1 MAGKNKVGNG
11 GQASPVNKALTP
23 EEQSIIANIQSL
35 LNQIGQEQAPEE
47 PVAPEG
53 EVAMSDDNDGDDM
66 IGAPGEGM
74 GGEEG
79 EEDNVKK
86 SEDASAGA
94 EERMSELPDDDKE
107 ALSVL
112 KALMR
117 VGTVQKAARPV
128 NPTLAALQQVT
139 KALQSLQRQ
148 ADEQGQAIVGILEGF
163 GVTDATVRKSERQEP
178 RRVAQSGGADVQA
191 VLKALAAQVKVTQAA
206 EDDGGTLADA
216 LTTLVSGR

>member
-1 MAGKNKVGNG
+1 MAGKNKVDGG

-35 LNQIGQEQAPEE
+35 LNQIGQEQVPEE
-47 PVAPEG
+47 PAAPEG
-53 EVAMSDDNDGDDM
+53 EVAMSDDGDEDDV
-66 IGAPGEGM
+66 GVPGV
-74 GGEEG
+74 GEEG
-79 EEDNVKK
+79 DEDDVMK

-117 VGTVQKAARPV
+117 VGSVQKAARPV
-128 NPTLAALQQVT
+128 DPTLAALQQVT
-139 KALQSLQRQ
+139 KALRSLQRQ

-163 GVTDATVRKSERQEP
+163 GMADATVRKSERQEP

>member
-1 MAGKNKVGNG
+1 MAKRNKVGNG

-47 PVAPEG
+47 PAAPEG
-53 EVAMSDDNDGDDM
+53 EVAMSDDNDDV

-79 EEDNVKK
+79 DEDDVMK

-128 NPTLAALQQVT
+128 DPTLAALQQVT
-139 KALQSLQRQ
+139 KALRSLQRQ

-163 GVTDATVRKSERQEP
+163 GMADATVRKSERQES